1 MLTKMVLNIFLTMLE
16 GLLWISMIG
25 SVIFGAV
32 TGYQVFGFFGA
43 LLGIVVGVVLT
54 TVSWGFILLF
64 VDIRNALN
72 ESRGV
77 SA

>member
-16 GLLWISMIG
+16 GLLWVSMIS
-25 SVIFGAV
+25 SVIIGAII
-32 TGYQVFGFFGA
+32 GDELLGFFGA
-43 LLGIVVGVVLT
+43 LLGIAIGIVLT
-54 TVSWGFILLF
+54 TISWGFILLF

-72 ESRGV
+72 EAREV